1 MKTSM
6 FRSLCLA
13 GALSA
18 LAFASAR
25 AQIVEFRATINSAQ
39 ETTGS
44 TSVAAGWA
52 VMLYDVS
59 TNKFDL
65 TIIING
71 FANTLTASH
80 IHEAAPGVAGPVVTN
95 LGGEIAYRRDNQY
108 VTQTFTNMTHNGT
121 ALTLLQNGAYLNF
134 HTAAYPGGEV

>member
-6 FRSLCLA
+6 LRIFCLA
-13 GALSA
+13 GALTA
-18 LAFASAR
+18 LALAPLQ

-52 VMLYDVS
+52 VLLYDVS

-71 FANTLTASH
+71 FAATLSASH
-80 IHEAAPGVAGPVVTN
+80 IHEGAPGVAGPVVTN
-95 LGGEIAYRRDNQY
+95 LGGEA
-108 VTQTFTNMTHNGT
+108 VTGRLRLRAQPASIPTDVQPRAPLEFCV
-121 ALTLLQNGAYLNF
+121 
-134 HTAAYPGGEV
+134 AAPLAVVSAR